1 MHSAPNTVDT
11 KTYWHWSILFGSPP
25 IITLHLYQHREF
37 MISWLLTGSSFL
49 SLSSLIY
56 EDLVFAL
63 GKRGPVFCD
72 GIFRVCSN
80 FHNFFNVLSD
90 DKGNDSVKGRSLD
103 LDLSRKCSSK
113 KWHFENE
120 DCSDVQLCIFAQLSW
135 QPVVRA
141 CMWFSFSHISSF
153 YQKMWEEE

>member
-1 MHSAPNTVDT
+1 M
-11 KTYWHWSILFGSPP
+11 
-25 IITLHLYQHREF
+25 
-37 MISWLLTGSSFL
+37 

-103 LDLSRKCSSK
+103 LDLSRKCK
-113 KWHFENE
+113 FVLPKN
-120 DCSDVQLCIFAQLSW
+120 DILKMKI
-135 QPVVRA
+135 VVMCNCAYLRNYLD
-141 CMWFSFSHISSF
+141 SRL
-153 YQKMWEEE
+153 